1 MKWGSRILNFVPKM
15 GQLHQGTFIYAFGI
29 IKNRFGGPKIGP
41 LSFFKKIEKILT
53 PHILGHNSLNF
64 CPKVK
69 CHTILE
75 SWDVG
80 LHDYAKK
87 NFKMFC
93 PMRNKHLK
101 IGYPRCHN
109 LGVRTPIKKILSQKS
124 LFFEYIFGSQK
135 KILERTLLSHFSK
148 AIFWKKHF
156 REKL

>member
-1 MKWGSRILNFVPKM
+1 MWNEGRGFWILFPKQVNCIRGHSFM
-15 GQLHQGTFIYAFGI
+15 PLESSKTGL
-29 IKNRFGGPKIGP
+29 GPKIGP
-41 LSFFKKIEKILT
+41 LIFFKKIVKNST
-53 PHILGHNSLNF
+53 PHIFGHILLNF

-80 LHDYAKK
+80 LSDYARKK
-87 NFKMFC
+87 FKIYC

-124 LFFEYIFGSQK
+124 LFFEYIYGSQK
-135 KILERTLLSHFSK
+135 NFLNGHKTAVS
-148 AIFWKKHF
+148 ATN
-156 REKL
+156 